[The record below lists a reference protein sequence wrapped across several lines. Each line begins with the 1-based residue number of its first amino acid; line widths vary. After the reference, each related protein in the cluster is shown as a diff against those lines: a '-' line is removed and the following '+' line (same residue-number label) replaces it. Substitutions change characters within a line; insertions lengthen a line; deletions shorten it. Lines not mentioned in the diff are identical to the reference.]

1 MQLPRVVIAAV
12 FFAIG
17 ALIAIPAIWDQVSRA
32 DGSPAGSTTSP
43 SPSPTSD
50 SPTATGTPTSP
61 SPTPTTA
68 SPTRTASPS
77 PTPTRTT
84 TPAVPV
90 QPLQISIGSVR
101 CPARTIEVTIRNTG
115 PRAEDFAIERND
127 GTAATPGRIGAGQTR
142 TVSLTL
148 REDRRTTIQ
157 ITLRNEPI
165 RTRSVTANCR
175 TASPTPS
182 ETEEPTPSK
191 SPDDQLPRTGPD
203 DTVLW
208 ARAATGGAAMVTG
221 AIIFW
226 YGGIWPRRRE
236 HLFGGTKKS

>member
-43 SPSPTSD
+43 SPSPTSG
-50 SPTATGTPTSP
+50 SPTSP
-61 SPTPTTA
+61 SPTRTTA

-84 TPAVPV
+84 TRPAVPV

-175 TASPTPS
+175 TASPTP
-182 ETEEPTPSK
+182 TEEPTPSK